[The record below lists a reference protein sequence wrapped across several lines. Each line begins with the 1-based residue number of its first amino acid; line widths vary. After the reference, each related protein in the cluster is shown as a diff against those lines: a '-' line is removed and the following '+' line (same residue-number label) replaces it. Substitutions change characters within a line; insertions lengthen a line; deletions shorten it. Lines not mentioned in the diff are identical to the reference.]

1 MITVLFGQPHSGKTT
16 LSHELESWTLD
27 GDRLRAVFQ
36 DKDFSRE
43 GRIKNL
49 NRASDI
55 AVFMHS
61 IYKNISIAMVYPY
74 KEAREYLNNLCTK
87 LGIEIVWVHLHYS
100 EKRGREA
107 FHVQDFELDLLEEKV
122 LSLNT
127 SHYSIE
133 ECIAQIK
140 NYTNAAN
147 ISKRE
152 Q

>member
-27 GDRLRAVFQ
+27 GDKLRAVFQ

-61 IYKNISIAMVYPY
+61 IYKNVSIAMVYPY
-74 KEAREYLNNLCTK
+74 KEARDYLNNMCTK
-87 LGIEIVWVHLHYS
+87 LGVEIVWVHLCYS
-100 EKRGREA
+100 EQRGREA
-107 FHVQDFELDLLEEKV
+107 FHVKDFELDLLEENV

-127 SHYSIE
+127 SMYSIE

-140 NYTNAAN
+140 NYTNEYS
-147 ISKRE
+147 SKR
-152 Q
+152 

>member
-16 LSHELESWTLD
+16 LSHELGNWTLD
-27 GDRLRAVFQ
+27 GDKLRAVFQ

-55 AVFMHS
+55 AMFMHS
-61 IYKNISIAMVYPY
+61 IYNNVSIAMVYPY
-74 KEAREYLNNLCTK
+74 KEARDYLNSMCTR
-87 LGIEIVWVHLHYS
+87 LGIEIVWVHLRYS
-100 EKRGREA
+100 EQRGRES
-107 FHVQDFELDLLEEKV
+107 FHVKDFELDILEEKV

-140 NYTNAAN
+140 NYTNEYS
-147 ISKRE
+147 SKR
-152 Q
+152 